1 MAADKNLILIV
12 GAYAD
17 AAAASSDYEVLKAG
31 EKDGEYSIDGAVVV
45 SRDADGKVS
54 VNEHDTGK
62 VGRGVGIGAG
72 AGIVIGL
79 FAPPL
84 LLATALGAGIGAGI
98 GALQKR
104 HDEKKLGVDVDE
116 YLPPG
121 SSAVVAVVDDTWAD
135 KVEAA
140 LVKADKRI
148 AKAIDED
155 DYEKLQQAIE
165 KSEEEV
171 TKAANS

>member
-1 MAADKNLILIV
+1 MAADKNLVLVV
-12 GAYAD
+12 GAYTD
-17 AAAASSDYEVLKAG
+17 AAAASSDYAALKAG
-31 EKDGEYSIDGAVVV
+31 EDDGDYKVDGAVVM
-45 SRDADGKVS
+45 SRDAEGKVS
-54 VNEHDTGK
+54 VTEHDTGK
-62 VGRGVGIGAG
+62 VGRGAGIGAG
-72 AGIVIGL
+72 AGIVVGL

-104 HDEKKLGVDVDE
+104 HDEKKLGVDLDE

-135 KVEAA
+135 KVEEA

-148 AKAIDED
+148 AKAIDQD
-155 DYEKLQQAIE
+155 DYEKLQEAIA

-171 TKAANS
+171 SKAANS